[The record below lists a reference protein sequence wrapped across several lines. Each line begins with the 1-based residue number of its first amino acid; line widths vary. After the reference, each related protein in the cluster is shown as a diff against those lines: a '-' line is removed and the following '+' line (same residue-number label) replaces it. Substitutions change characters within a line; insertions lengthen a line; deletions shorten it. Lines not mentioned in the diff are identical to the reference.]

1 MERDNRDED
10 IMMRGTKQEM
20 LGFRFRLLRPEKKR
34 ELWNPDFELL
44 FLLRGRG
51 RVSYEDGE
59 VHNLPMG
66 SVFAINRFQICD
78 LDLDED
84 GLALS
89 LCVSAETIASFH
101 IKLLKCEVKCQSF
114 FYMEDQQEKFDLI
127 RRDMARIFLEMYK
140 NNEEQP
146 IYMKSRVTALL
157 EDLLSYFTSEKKVE
171 QGRSGRERLQQ
182 ASDYILQH
190 FREEITLED
199 MADHLYLSRAY
210 ISRSFPQYFGVS
222 FREYVTQVRLA
233 HAVQEMHSGATL
245 TEIAYHNGFVNETA
259 MIRAFRKY
267 RGMTPSEYRKQME
280 YTVKQREKKGKER
293 EEAAGDHDI
302 FQSLLQYA
310 AVTEQEIETT
320 NESAVSVTVAVNGR
334 KPRVAGHWK
343 RVINAGYAA
352 SVPQVR
358 LAHAVQEMHS
368 GATLTEIAYHN
379 GFVNETAM
387 IRAFR
392 KYRGMTPSE
401 YRKQMEYTV
410 KQREKKGKER
420 EEAAGDHD
428 IFQSL
433 LQYAAVTEQEIETTN
448 ESAVSVT
455 VAVNGRKPR
464 VAGHWKRVINAGY
477 AASVLNRE
485 VQDELEQLV
494 QELGYELIRVKGIL
508 DDDMCVFRRN
518 MWGEIQFCWNY
529 IDEVIDFIL
538 STGAKPLLEFGH
550 MPLLLAKTDPGRM
563 MRPALSSSPRD
574 LAEWRMLIRNLMEHL
589 RERYGINQMRRWI
602 FNPWISGDAIMSDEG
617 DAFFETWKASYD
629 EMKRVSPDL
638 VTCLSFGLGPEEHLK
653 AFIETMKEK
662 ECVPE
667 IFAFRSFG
675 TVLYGE
681 EEEKMNLI
689 QNNESA
695 NMIVSRDPD
704 FLRNRGEKVKG
715 LLQKAGLGAL
725 PVLVD
730 ECSSNIWQRDLCND
744 TCYKAA
750 WLFKNLLENEE
761 ALQGIAYFSVN
772 DRLDEVFPARETYH
786 GGFGLFTM
794 NGIPKAVCTA
804 LRLLGRMG
812 SRLVKRGDGYFIS
825 TEPEKNQSQIYLYN
839 YVHYDMLYR
848 YRHAVNISRTDRYR
862 VFNMGEIR
870 TFSVKLTGLE
880 PGKYCLRLYKVTKE
894 HGSSYDAWVR
904 MGAPERMNRM
914 ERAMLCHSADP
925 EYRVWEQETDPEG
938 SLTVQERL
946 EPHETALIE
955 VEQIL

>member
-1 MERDNRDED
+1 MERDEE

-20 LGFRFRLLRPEKKR
+20 PGFRFRLLRPEKKR

-44 FLLRGRG
+44 FLLRGSG

-66 SVFAINRFQICD
+66 SIFAINRFQICD

-89 LCVSAETIASFH
+89 LCVSAETIDSFH

-157 EDLLSYFTSEKKVE
+157 EDLLFYFTSGEKVE
-171 QGRSGRERLQQ
+171 QGRGGRERIQR

-190 FREEITLED
+190 CREEITLED
-199 MADHLYLSRAY
+199 LADHLYLSRAY

-320 NESAVSVTVAVNGR
+320 NESAVSVTA
-334 KPRVAGHWK
+334 
-343 RVINAGYAA
+343 
-352 SVPQVR
+352 
-358 LAHAVQEMHS
+358 
-368 GATLTEIAYHN
+368 
-379 GFVNETAM
+379 
-387 IRAFR
+387 
-392 KYRGMTPSE
+392 
-401 YRKQMEYTV
+401 
-410 KQREKKGKER
+410 
-420 EEAAGDHD
+420 
-428 IFQSL
+428 
-433 LQYAAVTEQEIETTN
+433 
-448 ESAVSVT
+448 
-455 VAVNGRKPR
+455 AVNGRKPR

-550 MPLLLAKTDPGRM
+550 MPLLLAKTDPGRT

-574 LAEWRMLIRNLMEHL
+574 LAEWRMLIKNLMEHL

-602 FNPWISGDAIMSDEG
+602 FNPWISGDVITIDGGDE
-617 DAFFETWKASYD
+617 FFETWKASYE

-653 AFIETMKEK
+653 AFIETINYEGKGM
-662 ECVPE
+662 CAGNFCIPLVWHGDLW
-667 IFAFRSFG
+667 RG
-675 TVLYGE
+675 RGE
-681 EEEKMNLI
+681 
-689 QNNESA
+689 NES
-695 NMIVSRDPD
+695 DPEQRERQYD
-704 FLRNRGEKVKG
+704 CEPRPGFSAEPRGEGKR
-715 LLQKAGLGAL
+715 
-725 PVLVD
+725 
-730 ECSSNIWQRDLCND
+730 S
-744 TCYKAA
+744 AA
-750 WLFKNLLENEE
+750 EGW
-761 ALQGIAYFSVN
+761 AW
-772 DRLDEVFPARETYH
+772 
-786 GGFGLFTM
+786 
-794 NGIPKAVCTA
+794 CTA
-804 LRLLGRMG
+804 G
-812 SRLVKRGDGYFIS
+812 SGG
-825 TEPEKNQSQIYLYN
+825 
-839 YVHYDMLYR
+839 
-848 YRHAVNISRTDRYR
+848 
-862 VFNMGEIR
+862 
-870 TFSVKLTGLE
+870 
-880 PGKYCLRLYKVTKE
+880 
-894 HGSSYDAWVR
+894 
-904 MGAPERMNRM
+904 
-914 ERAMLCHSADP
+914 
-925 EYRVWEQETDPEG
+925 
-938 SLTVQERL
+938 
-946 EPHETALIE
+946 
-955 VEQIL
+955 

>member
-20 LGFRFRLLRPEKKR
+20 PGFRFRLLRPEKKR

-44 FLLRGRG
+44 FLLRGSG

-66 SVFAINRFQICD
+66 SIFAINRFQICD

-157 EDLLSYFTSEKKVE
+157 EDLLSYFTSGEKVE
-171 QGRSGRERLQQ
+171 QGRGGRERIQQ

-190 FREEITLED
+190 CREEITLED
-199 MADHLYLSRAY
+199 LADHLYLSRAY

-310 AVTEQEIETT
+310 AVTEQEIETI
-320 NESAVSVTVAVNGR
+320 NESAVSVTA
-334 KPRVAGHWK
+334 
-343 RVINAGYAA
+343 
-352 SVPQVR
+352 
-358 LAHAVQEMHS
+358 
-368 GATLTEIAYHN
+368 
-379 GFVNETAM
+379 
-387 IRAFR
+387 
-392 KYRGMTPSE
+392 
-401 YRKQMEYTV
+401 
-410 KQREKKGKER
+410 
-420 EEAAGDHD
+420 
-428 IFQSL
+428 
-433 LQYAAVTEQEIETTN
+433 
-448 ESAVSVT
+448 
-455 VAVNGRKPR
+455 AVNGRKPR

-508 DDDMCVFRRN
+508 DDDMCVLRRN

-550 MPLLLAKTDPGRM
+550 MPLLLAKTDPGRT

-574 LAEWRMLIRNLMEHL
+574 LAEWRMLIKNLMEHL

-602 FNPWISGDAIMSDEG
+602 FNPWISGDVITIDGGDE
-617 DAFFETWKASYD
+617 FFETWKASYE

-675 TVLYGE
+675 TVIYGE

-689 QNNESA
+689 QNNESV

>member
-1 MERDNRDED
+1 MERDED

-20 LGFRFRLLRPEKKR
+20 PGFRFRLLRPEKKR

-44 FLLRGRG
+44 FLLRGSG

-66 SVFAINRFQICD
+66 SIFAINRFQICD
-78 LDLDED
+78 LDLDKD

-157 EDLLSYFTSEKKVE
+157 EDLLSYFTSGEKVE
-171 QGRSGRERLQQ
+171 QGRGGRERIQR

-190 FREEITLED
+190 WREEITLED
-199 MADHLYLSRAY
+199 LADHLYLSRAY

-320 NESAVSVTVAVNGR
+320 NESAVSV
-334 KPRVAGHWK
+334 
-343 RVINAGYAA
+343 I
-352 SVPQVR
+352 
-358 LAHAVQEMHS
+358 
-368 GATLTEIAYHN
+368 
-379 GFVNETAM
+379 
-387 IRAFR
+387 
-392 KYRGMTPSE
+392 
-401 YRKQMEYTV
+401 
-410 KQREKKGKER
+410 
-420 EEAAGDHD
+420 
-428 IFQSL
+428 
-433 LQYAAVTEQEIETTN
+433 
-448 ESAVSVT
+448 

-550 MPLLLAKTDPGRM
+550 MPLLLAKTDPGRT

-574 LAEWRMLIRNLMEHL
+574 LAEWRMLIKNLM
-589 RERYGINQMRRWI
+589 
-602 FNPWISGDAIMSDEG
+602 
-617 DAFFETWKASYD
+617 
-629 EMKRVSPDL
+629 
-638 VTCLSFGLGPEEHLK
+638 EHLK

-675 TVLYGE
+675 TVIYGE

-689 QNNESA
+689 QNNESI

>member
-1 MERDNRDED
+1 MERDED

-20 LGFRFRLLRPEKKR
+20 PGFRFRLLRPEKKR

-44 FLLRGRG
+44 FLLRGSG

-66 SVFAINRFQICD
+66 SIFAINRFQICD
-78 LDLDED
+78 LDLDKD

-157 EDLLSYFTSEKKVE
+157 EDLLSYFTSGEKVE
-171 QGRSGRERLQQ
+171 QGRGGRERIQR

-190 FREEITLED
+190 WREEITLED
-199 MADHLYLSRAY
+199 LADHLYLSRAY

-320 NESAVSVTVAVNGR
+320 NESAVSV
-334 KPRVAGHWK
+334 
-343 RVINAGYAA
+343 I
-352 SVPQVR
+352 
-358 LAHAVQEMHS
+358 
-368 GATLTEIAYHN
+368 
-379 GFVNETAM
+379 
-387 IRAFR
+387 
-392 KYRGMTPSE
+392 
-401 YRKQMEYTV
+401 
-410 KQREKKGKER
+410 
-420 EEAAGDHD
+420 
-428 IFQSL
+428 
-433 LQYAAVTEQEIETTN
+433 
-448 ESAVSVT
+448 

-550 MPLLLAKTDPGRM
+550 MPLLLAKTDPGRT

-574 LAEWRMLIRNLMEHL
+574 LAEWRMLIKNLMEHL

-602 FNPWISGDAIMSDEG
+602 FNPWISGDVLTIDGGDE
-617 DAFFETWKASYD
+617 FFGTWKASYE
-629 EMKRVSPDL
+629 EMKRVS
-638 VTCLSFGLGPEEHLK
+638 
-653 AFIETMKEK
+653 
-662 ECVPE
+662 
-667 IFAFRSFG
+667 
-675 TVLYGE
+675 
-681 EEEKMNLI
+681 
-689 QNNESA
+689 
-695 NMIVSRDPD
+695 PD

>member
-10 IMMRGTKQEM
+10 MMLKGTKQEM
-20 LGFRFRLLRPEKKR
+20 PGFYFRLLRSEEKR

-44 FLLRGRG
+44 FLLRGTG

-59 VHNLPMG
+59 VHSLPVG

-78 LDLDED
+78 LDLDKD

-157 EDLLSYFTSEKKVE
+157 EDLLSYFTSGEKME
-171 QGRSGRERLQQ
+171 QGRGGRERIQR

-190 FREEITLED
+190 WREEITLED
-199 MADHLYLSRAY
+199 LADHLYLSRAY

-320 NESAVSVTVAVNGR
+320 NESAVSV
-334 KPRVAGHWK
+334 
-343 RVINAGYAA
+343 I
-352 SVPQVR
+352 
-358 LAHAVQEMHS
+358 
-368 GATLTEIAYHN
+368 
-379 GFVNETAM
+379 
-387 IRAFR
+387 
-392 KYRGMTPSE
+392 
-401 YRKQMEYTV
+401 
-410 KQREKKGKER
+410 
-420 EEAAGDHD
+420 
-428 IFQSL
+428 
-433 LQYAAVTEQEIETTN
+433 
-448 ESAVSVT
+448 

-550 MPLLLAKTDPGRM
+550 MPLLLAKTDPGRT

-574 LAEWRMLIRNLMEHL
+574 LAEWRMLIKNLM
-589 RERYGINQMRRWI
+589 
-602 FNPWISGDAIMSDEG
+602 
-617 DAFFETWKASYD
+617 
-629 EMKRVSPDL
+629 
-638 VTCLSFGLGPEEHLK
+638 EHLK

-675 TVLYGE
+675 TVIYGE

-689 QNNESA
+689 QNNESI

>member
-10 IMMRGTKQEM
+10 MMLKGTKQEM
-20 LGFRFRLLRPEKKR
+20 PGFYFRLLRSEEKR

-44 FLLRGRG
+44 FLLRGTG

-59 VHNLPMG
+59 VHSLPVG

-89 LCVSAETIASFH
+89 LCISAETIAAFH

-114 FYMEDQQEKFDLI
+114 FYMENQQEKFDLI

-146 IYMKSRVTALL
+146 VYMKSRVTALL

-171 QGRSGRERLQQ
+171 QGRSGRERLQR

-190 FREEITLED
+190 YREEITLED
-199 MADHLYLSRAY
+199 LADHLYLSRAY
-210 ISRSFPQYFGVS
+210 ISRSFPRYFGVS
-222 FREYVTQVRLA
+222 FLEYVTQVRLA

-245 TEIAYHNGFVNETA
+245 TEISYRNGFVNETA

-267 RGMTPSEYRKQME
+267 RGMTPSEYRKQMKHTAE
-280 YTVKQREKKGKER
+280 QSEKKGKER
-293 EEAAGDHDI
+293 EETAEDHDI
-302 FQSLLQYA
+302 FQNLLQYA

-320 NESAVSVTVAVNGR
+320 NESAVSVTA
-334 KPRVAGHWK
+334 
-343 RVINAGYAA
+343 
-352 SVPQVR
+352 
-358 LAHAVQEMHS
+358 
-368 GATLTEIAYHN
+368 
-379 GFVNETAM
+379 
-387 IRAFR
+387 
-392 KYRGMTPSE
+392 
-401 YRKQMEYTV
+401 
-410 KQREKKGKER
+410 
-420 EEAAGDHD
+420 
-428 IFQSL
+428 
-433 LQYAAVTEQEIETTN
+433 
-448 ESAVSVT
+448 
-455 VAVNGRKPR
+455 AVNGRKPR

-485 VQDELEQLV
+485 
-494 QELGYELIRVKGIL
+494 
-508 DDDMCVFRRN
+508 
-518 MWGEIQFCWNY
+518 IQSCWNY

-550 MPLLLAKTDPGRM
+550 MPLLLAKTDPGRTL
-563 MRPALSSSPRD
+563 RPAPSSLPRD
-574 LAEWRMLIRNLMEHL
+574 LAEWRMLIKNLMEHL
-589 RERYGINQMRRWI
+589 KERYGINQMRRWI

>member
-1 MERDNRDED
+1 MK
-10 IMMRGTKQEM
+10 KQEKKTG
-20 LGFRFRLLRPEKKR
+20 LKEILKGGQETLPGFQFQIYRAEDKR
-34 ELWNPDFELL
+34 SLWNADFEIL
-44 FLLRGRG
+44 FLLKGDG
-51 RVSYEDGE
+51 RVSYEDGVVYRVQE
-59 VHNLPMG
+59 KDLFVVNG
-66 SVFAINRFQICD
+66 FQICSID
-78 LDLDED
+78 LNEQGIL
-84 GLALS
+84 LS
-89 LCVSAETIASFH
+89 LKMSADAIASVH
-101 IKLLKCEVKCQSF
+101 IEFLKYEIECRSF
-114 FYMEDQQEKFDLI
+114 LFTEEQQEAFDVI
-127 RRDMARIFLEMYK
+127 RSDLARVFQEAYK
-140 NNEEQP
+140 NDMMQP
-146 IYMKSRVTALL
+146 VNARSRITALL
-157 EDLLSYFTSEKKVE
+157 EDLSRYFAAGERMKHS
-171 QGRSGRERLQQ
+171 RSGRERIQM

-190 FREEITLED
+190 YKEAITLED
-199 MADHLYLSRAY
+199 LADHIYLSRTY
-210 ISRSFPQYFGVS
+210 ISRSFPRYFGVS
-222 FREYVTQVRLA
+222 FLEYITQVRLA
-233 HAVQEMHSGATL
+233 HAILDMHGDATL

-267 RGMTPSEYRKQME
+267 RGMTPSEYRKQMKHTAE
-280 YTVKQREKKGKER
+280 QSEKKGKER

-310 AVTEQEIETT
+310 AVTEQEVETT
-320 NESAVSVTVAVNGR
+320 NESAVSVTA
-334 KPRVAGHWK
+334 
-343 RVINAGYAA
+343 
-352 SVPQVR
+352 
-358 LAHAVQEMHS
+358 
-368 GATLTEIAYHN
+368 
-379 GFVNETAM
+379 
-387 IRAFR
+387 
-392 KYRGMTPSE
+392 
-401 YRKQMEYTV
+401 
-410 KQREKKGKER
+410 
-420 EEAAGDHD
+420 
-428 IFQSL
+428 
-433 LQYAAVTEQEIETTN
+433 
-448 ESAVSVT
+448 
-455 VAVNGRKPR
+455 AVNGRKPR

-508 DDDMCVFRRN
+508 DDDMCVLRRN
-518 MWGEIQFCWNY
+518 MWGEVQFCWNY

-550 MPLLLAKTDPGRM
+550 MPLLLAKTDPGRT

-574 LAEWRMLIRNLMEHL
+574 LAEWRMLIKNLMEHL

-602 FNPWISGDAIMSDEG
+602 FNPWISGDVITIDGGDE
-617 DAFFETWKASYD
+617 FFETWKASYE

-675 TVLYGE
+675 TVIYGE

-689 QNNESA
+689 QNNESV

>member
-1 MERDNRDED
+1 MERDEE

-20 LGFRFRLLRPEKKR
+20 PGFRFRLLRPEKKR

-44 FLLRGRG
+44 FLLRGSG

-157 EDLLSYFTSEKKVE
+157 EDLLSYFTSGEKVE
-171 QGRSGRERLQQ
+171 QGRGGRERIQR

-190 FREEITLED
+190 CREEITLED
-199 MADHLYLSRAY
+199 LADHLYLSRAY

-310 AVTEQEIETT
+310 AVTEQEIETI
-320 NESAVSVTVAVNGR
+320 NESAVSVTA
-334 KPRVAGHWK
+334 
-343 RVINAGYAA
+343 
-352 SVPQVR
+352 
-358 LAHAVQEMHS
+358 
-368 GATLTEIAYHN
+368 
-379 GFVNETAM
+379 
-387 IRAFR
+387 
-392 KYRGMTPSE
+392 
-401 YRKQMEYTV
+401 
-410 KQREKKGKER
+410 
-420 EEAAGDHD
+420 
-428 IFQSL
+428 
-433 LQYAAVTEQEIETTN
+433 
-448 ESAVSVT
+448 
-455 VAVNGRKPR
+455 AVNGRKPR

-508 DDDMCVFRRN
+508 DDDMCVLRRN

-529 IDEVIDFIL
+529 ID
-538 STGAKPLLEFGH
+538 G
-550 MPLLLAKTDPGRM
+550 
-563 MRPALSSSPRD
+563 
-574 LAEWRMLIRNLMEHL
+574 
-589 RERYGINQMRRWI
+589 
-602 FNPWISGDAIMSDEG
+602 GDE
-617 DAFFETWKASYD
+617 FFETWKASYE

-675 TVLYGE
+675 TVIYGE

-689 QNNESA
+689 QNNESV

>member
-1 MERDNRDED
+1 MVRPQRGRKREGDSSVASKKVWED
-10 IMMRGTKQEM
+10 KTMAAKEQTSARQSLTEKISTKEKISYGCGDLASNLILVLTSTFVAYFYTDALGLNAAIIGSIMMFSRFADGVTDMLMGYVMDRVKTKYGKARPWLLWLAIPIAVACVLVFLVPNTGTVGKYIYVTITYNLVTTFLYTMINIPYGALTSLMSRDQ
-20 LGFRFRLLRPEKKR
+20 GQRTVINVFRMFMAQ
-34 ELWNPDFELL
+34 
-44 FLLRGRG
+44 
-51 RVSYEDGE
+51 V
-59 VHNLPMG
+59 G
-66 SVFAINRFQICD
+66 SLMV
-78 LDLDED
+78 
-84 GLALS
+84 
-89 LCVSAETIASFH
+89 
-101 IKLLKCEVKCQSF
+101 
-114 FYMEDQQEKFDLI
+114 
-127 RRDMARIFLEMYK
+127 
-140 NNEEQP
+140 
-146 IYMKSRVTALL
+146 YMKSRVTALL

-171 QGRSGRERLQQ
+171 QGRSGRERLQR

-190 FREEITLED
+190 YREEITLED
-199 MADHLYLSRAY
+199 LADHLYLSRAY
-210 ISRSFPQYFGVS
+210 ISRSFPRYFGVS
-222 FREYVTQVRLA
+222 FLEYVTQVRLA

-245 TEIAYHNGFVNETA
+245 TEISYRNGFVNETA

-267 RGMTPSEYRKQME
+267 RGMTPSEYRKQMKHTAE
-280 YTVKQREKKGKER
+280 QSEKKGKER
-293 EEAAGDHDI
+293 EETAEDHDI
-302 FQSLLQYA
+302 FQNLLQYA

-320 NESAVSVTVAVNGR
+320 NESAVSVTA
-334 KPRVAGHWK
+334 
-343 RVINAGYAA
+343 
-352 SVPQVR
+352 
-358 LAHAVQEMHS
+358 
-368 GATLTEIAYHN
+368 
-379 GFVNETAM
+379 
-387 IRAFR
+387 
-392 KYRGMTPSE
+392 
-401 YRKQMEYTV
+401 
-410 KQREKKGKER
+410 
-420 EEAAGDHD
+420 
-428 IFQSL
+428 
-433 LQYAAVTEQEIETTN
+433 
-448 ESAVSVT
+448 
-455 VAVNGRKPR
+455 AVNGRKPR

-494 QELGYELIRVKGIL
+494 QELGYEMIRVKGIL
-508 DDDMCVFRRN
+508 DDDMCVLRRN
-518 MWGEIQFCWNY
+518 MWGEIQSCWNY

-550 MPLLLAKTDPGRM
+550 MPLLLAKTDPGRTL
-563 MRPALSSSPRD
+563 RPAPSSLPRD
-574 LAEWRMLIRNLMEHL
+574 LAEWRMLIKNLMEHL
-589 RERYGINQMRRWI
+589 KERYGINQMRRWI

>member
-1 MERDNRDED
+1 MK
-10 IMMRGTKQEM
+10 KQEKKTG
-20 LGFRFRLLRPEKKR
+20 LEEFLKGGQETLPGFRFQIYRAEEKR
-34 ELWNPDFELL
+34 SLWNADFELL
-44 FLLRGRG
+44 FLLKGDG
-51 RVSYEDGE
+51 RVSYEDGVVYQIRE
-59 VHNLPMG
+59 KDLFVVNG
-66 SVFAINRFQICD
+66 FQICSID
-78 LDLDED
+78 LNEQGIL
-84 GLALS
+84 LS
-89 LCVSAETIASFH
+89 LKMSADAIASVH
-101 IKLLKCEVKCQSF
+101 IEFLKYEIECRSF
-114 FYMEDQQEKFDLI
+114 LFTEEQQEVFDII
-127 RRDMARIFLEMYK
+127 RSDLARVFQEAYK
-140 NNEEQP
+140 NDMMQP
-146 IYMKSRVTALL
+146 VNARSRITALL
-157 EDLLSYFTSEKKVE
+157 EDLSRYFAAGERVKHS
-171 QGRSGRERLQQ
+171 RSGRERIQM

-190 FREEITLED
+190 YKEAVTLED
-199 MADHLYLSRAY
+199 LADHIYLIRTY
-210 ISRSFPQYFGVS
+210 ISRSFPRYFGVS
-222 FREYVTQVRLA
+222 FLEYVTQVRLA

-245 TEIAYHNGFVNETA
+245 TEISYRNGFVNETA

-267 RGMTPSEYRKQME
+267 RGMTPSEYRKQMKHTAE
-280 YTVKQREKKGKER
+280 QSEKKGKER
-293 EEAAGDHDI
+293 EETAEDHDI
-302 FQSLLQYA
+302 FQNLLQYA

-320 NESAVSVTVAVNGR
+320 NESAVSVTA
-334 KPRVAGHWK
+334 
-343 RVINAGYAA
+343 
-352 SVPQVR
+352 
-358 LAHAVQEMHS
+358 
-368 GATLTEIAYHN
+368 
-379 GFVNETAM
+379 
-387 IRAFR
+387 
-392 KYRGMTPSE
+392 
-401 YRKQMEYTV
+401 
-410 KQREKKGKER
+410 
-420 EEAAGDHD
+420 
-428 IFQSL
+428 
-433 LQYAAVTEQEIETTN
+433 
-448 ESAVSVT
+448 
-455 VAVNGRKPR
+455 AVNGRKPR

-494 QELGYELIRVKGIL
+494 QELGYEMIRVKGIL
-508 DDDMCVFRRN
+508 DDDMCVLRRN
-518 MWGEIQFCWNY
+518 MWGEIQSCWNY

-550 MPLLLAKTDPGRM
+550 MPLLLAKTDPGRTL
-563 MRPALSSSPRD
+563 RPAPSSLPRD
-574 LAEWRMLIRNLMEHL
+574 LAEWRMLIKNLMEHL
-589 RERYGINQMRRWI
+589 KERYGINQMRRWI

-904 MGAPERMNRM
+904 MGAPARMNRM

-925 EYRVWEQETDPEG
+925 EYSVWEQETDPEG

>member
-1 MERDNRDED
+1 MDKIHAMQLFIRVADLESFSRAAETLALPKGSVSRQIQALESH
-10 IMMRGTKQEM
+10 
-20 LGFRFRLLRPEKKR
+20 LGVRLLHRTTRRVQLTQDGMVYYERAK
-34 ELWNPDFELL
+34 DLL
-44 FLLRGRG
+44 
-51 RVSYEDGE
+51 S
-59 VHNLPMG
+59 N
-66 SVFAINRFQICD
+66 
-78 LDLDED
+78 LDELD
-84 GLALS
+84 GMFQHDPASISGRLRVDMPVGFAKKMVIPHLPTFLQQYPGIELELSSSDRLVDVIREGFDCVVRVGALKDSGLIARPLGKLTQINCASPDYLAR
-89 LCVSAETIASFH
+89 FGYP
-101 IKLLKCEVKCQSF
+101 QS
-114 FYMEDQQEKFDLI
+114 
-127 RRDMARIFLEMYK
+127 
-140 NNEEQP
+140 
-146 IYMKSRVTALL
+146 L
-157 EDLLSYFTSEKKVE
+157 EDL
-171 QGRSGRERLQQ
+171 
-182 ASDYILQH
+182 
-190 FREEITLED
+190 
-199 MADHLYLSRAY
+199 ADHLYLSRAY

-320 NESAVSVTVAVNGR
+320 NESAVSVTA
-334 KPRVAGHWK
+334 
-343 RVINAGYAA
+343 
-352 SVPQVR
+352 
-358 LAHAVQEMHS
+358 
-368 GATLTEIAYHN
+368 
-379 GFVNETAM
+379 
-387 IRAFR
+387 
-392 KYRGMTPSE
+392 
-401 YRKQMEYTV
+401 
-410 KQREKKGKER
+410 
-420 EEAAGDHD
+420 
-428 IFQSL
+428 
-433 LQYAAVTEQEIETTN
+433 
-448 ESAVSVT
+448 
-455 VAVNGRKPR
+455 AVNGRKPR

-550 MPLLLAKTDPGRM
+550 MPLLLAKTDPGRT

-574 LAEWRMLIRNLMEHL
+574 LAEWRMLIKNLMEHL

-602 FNPWISGDAIMSDEG
+602 FNPWISGDVITIDGGDE
-617 DAFFETWKASYD
+617 FFETWKASYE

-675 TVLYGE
+675 TVIYGE

-689 QNNESA
+689 QNNESV

>member
-10 IMMRGTKQEM
+10 MMLKGTKQEM
-20 LGFRFRLLRPEKKR
+20 PGFRFRLLRPEKKR

-66 SVFAINRFQICD
+66 SIFAINRFQICD

-157 EDLLSYFTSEKKVE
+157 EDLLSYFTSGEKVE
-171 QGRSGRERLQQ
+171 QGRGGRERIQQ

-190 FREEITLED
+190 CREEITLED

-210 ISRSFPQYFGVS
+210 ISRSFPQYFGVT

-343 RVINAGYAA
+343 R
-352 SVPQVR
+352 
-358 LAHAVQEMHS
+358 M
-368 GATLTEIAYHN
+368 
-379 GFVNETAM
+379 
-387 IRAFR
+387 
-392 KYRGMTPSE
+392 
-401 YRKQMEYTV
+401 
-410 KQREKKGKER
+410 
-420 EEAAGDHD
+420 
-428 IFQSL
+428 
-433 LQYAAVTEQEIETTN
+433 
-448 ESAVSVT
+448 
-455 VAVNGRKPR
+455 
-464 VAGHWKRVINAGY
+464 INAGY

-550 MPLLLAKTDPGRM
+550 MPLLLAKTDPGRT

-574 LAEWRMLIRNLMEHL
+574 LAEWRMLIKNLMEHL

-602 FNPWISGDAIMSDEG
+602 FNPWISGDVLTIDGGDE
-617 DAFFETWKASYD
+617 FFGTWKASYE

-675 TVLYGE
+675 TVIYGE

-689 QNNESA
+689 QNNESI